1 MTLQDVKYYEAHVTI
16 EPVFDERLELFKWT
30 CDQFG
35 FKVAKLLMQKRA
47 DAKPETSKKD
57 SFCTG
62 HDKDGQSL
70 LNRMRCLV
78 VSLREA
84 KFEVLRYKIEA
95 VVFDSRSGDTFP

>member
-16 EPVFDERLELFKWT
+16 EPVFEERLEAFKEI
-30 CDQFG
+30 CASAN
-35 FKVAKLLMQKRA
+35 FKVAKLLMQKKPNEA
-47 DAKPETSKKD
+47 PETSKKD

-62 HDKDGQSL
+62 HDKDGQTL
-70 LNRMRCLV
+70 MRRMEHV
-78 VSLREA
+78 VKYLREA